1 MAAESSLDAG
11 SRRTGYPRGHIG
23 ERGGSMDD
31 HAQGTLSDEDI
42 KTILPVGGVATT
54 LETDPDR
61 TSEVEVRFVA
71 ETPLRTRVEL
81 EHRNLDRHGPNW
93 EAVGEGV
100 GGDEG
105 WPLYLA
111 RFAALFTQGS

>member
-31 HAQGTLSDEDI
+31 NTQGTLSDEDI

-54 LETDPDR
+54 LETNPGTKDADG
-61 TSEVEVRFVA
+61 T
-71 ETPLRTRVEL
+71 
-81 EHRNLDRHGPNW
+81 D
-93 EAVGEGV
+93 
-100 GGDEG
+100 GDTTDDTDG
-105 WPLYLA
+105 DSSDA
-111 RFAALFTQGS
+111 DGTDGTDSDGTDGTDSDGTDGDSSATA